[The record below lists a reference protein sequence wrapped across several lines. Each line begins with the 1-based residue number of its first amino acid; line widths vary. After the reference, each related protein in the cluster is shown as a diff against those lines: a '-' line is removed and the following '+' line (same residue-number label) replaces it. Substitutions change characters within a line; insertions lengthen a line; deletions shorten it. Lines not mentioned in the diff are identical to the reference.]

1 MSKKEVLDTTNLL
14 KLDELS
20 ALLNQKSYTM
30 KYVKGIPRS
39 SISRWQD
46 EGVLDVDEGG
56 VQKWRKF
63 NLIEL
68 LWLSVIEELRTFGF
82 SISNIKNV
90 KEQLFA
96 SITLEDQQQYPLIEH
111 TIMEALIYAVP
122 AFLIIDKQGEASIV
136 DDKEYVKQLQAEQ
149 IVNHIVISI
158 NQSIKD
164 NILHLYSKPIYTK
177 SSVLSKQEL
186 KVLSAVREKNFQSIK
201 IKKKSGEID
210 MIEGYETINTEEKI
224 VDLLKSGKYQNIEVK
239 QENGKIVCINRK
251 MKIKMD

>member
-1 MSKKEVLDTTNLL
+1 
-14 KLDELS
+14 
-20 ALLNQKSYTM
+20 M

-39 SISRWQD
+39 SLSRWQD
-46 EGVLDVDEGG
+46 EGLLDVNNEDNP
-56 VQKWRKF
+56 KWRKF
-63 NLIEL
+63 NLINL
-68 LWLSVIEELRTFGF
+68 LWISIIEELRTFGF
-82 SISNIKNV
+82 SLSNIKNV

-111 TIMEALIYAVP
+111 SIMEALVYAIP
-122 AFLIIDKQGEASIV
+122 SFLIIDKQGESTIL
-136 DDKEYVKQLQAEQ
+136 DDKEYIGLLQAEK

-177 SSVLSKQEL
+177 STVLSKQEL

-210 MIEGYETINTEEKI
+210 MIEGFETINTEQKI